1 MNHFLTEM
9 QDAVAKNQLDAWV
22 LFDFRRS
29 NDLAWSVLQVDPSAH
44 CTRRWMVII
53 PAHGRPVKITHRME
67 QDPLSHLSIDAELY
81 DTRESW
87 EHVIRQRLAPFKN
100 VAMEYSP
107 MGRLP
112 VISRVDAGTIELI
125 RSFGVDVASSADIL
139 QQFTSVLMQDQI
151 AGACV
156 AAGQLRETVMDAF
169 CLIRDTIRRHGSIS
183 EYDVQ
188 SFIMSEFE
196 RKGLTTD
203 SAPIVAIGPNAASPH
218 YAPSRLRS
226 SDIKADMVVLI
237 DAWCRHDSAGSVY
250 ADITWVGYTAEVV
263 PDDVE
268 SSFAI
273 IRSGRD
279 SALELVRERFRT
291 GVPVAGYEVDRAC
304 RAVIEQSGMGHAFI
318 HRTGHNITT
327 QVHGPGANMDDF
339 ETHDTRRV
347 LPGTS
352 FSIEPG
358 IYIPDLLG
366 LRTEI
371 DVIIS
376 HDAEVLVP
384 SEPIQQRV
392 IAIMSESIP
401 A

>member
-1 MNHFLTEM
+1 MNHFLAEM
-9 QDAVAKNQLDAWV
+9 QDAVAKSEAQAWV
-22 LFDFRRS
+22 LFDMRRS
-29 NDLAWSVLQVDPSAH
+29 NDLAWDVLQVSPSAH

-53 PAHGRPVKITHRME
+53 PAQGRPVKITHRME
-67 QDPLSHLSIDAELY
+67 QDPLSHLSIDADVY

-87 EHVIRQRLAPFKN
+87 ERVVRERLSTFTT

-112 VISRVDAGTIELI
+112 VISRVDAGTVELL
-125 RSFGVDVASSADIL
+125 RSFGIDVVSSADIL
-139 QQFTSVLMQDQI
+139 QQFTSVLTQDQI

-169 CLIRDTIRRHGSIS
+169 SFIRHSIGRHGRVT
-183 EYDVQ
+183 EFDVQ
-188 SFIMSEFE
+188 SFIMAEFS

-226 SDIKADMVVLI
+226 SDIESDMVVLI
-237 DAWCRHDSAGSVY
+237 DAWCRHESAGSVY

-268 SSFAI
+268 ASFAI
-273 IRSGRD
+273 IRAGRD
-279 SALELVRERFRT
+279 AALELVRERFRAAE
-291 GVPVAGYEVDRAC
+291 PLAGYEVDRAC
-304 RAVIEQSGMGHAFI
+304 RAVIEQAGMGHAFI

-358 IYIPDLLG
+358 IYIPELLG

-376 HDAEVLVP
+376 PDGEVLVP
-384 SEPIQQRV
+384 SEPIQQR
-392 IAIMSESIP
+392 IIPIMNEGAP
-401 A
+401 V

>member
-1 MNHFLTEM
+1 MNHFLNDM
-9 QDAVAKNQLDAWV
+9 QNAVAKHQVDAWV

-29 NDLAWSVLQVDPSAH
+29 NDLAWDVLQVNPSAH

-87 EHVIRQRLAPFKN
+87 ENGIRERLAPYKN

-107 MGRLP
+107 MGLLP
-112 VISRVDAGTIELI
+112 VVSRVDAGTIELI
-125 RSFGVDVASSADIL
+125 RSFGVEVVSSADML
-139 QQFTSVLMQDQI
+139 QQFTSVLSEDQI
-151 AGACV
+151 AGACM
-156 AAGQLRETVMDAF
+156 AAGQLRDTVMDAF
-169 CLIRDTIRRHGSIS
+169 AFIRQNIQHKGRVS
-183 EYDVQ
+183 EFDVQ
-188 SFIMSEFE
+188 SFIMAEFK

-203 SAPIVAIGPNAASPH
+203 SAPIVAIGSNAASPH
-218 YAPSRLRS
+218 YAPSRLTS
-226 SDIKADMVVLI
+226 SDIEPNMVVLI
-237 DAWCRHDSAGSVY
+237 DAWCRHDAPGSVF

-263 PDDVE
+263 PDDIE
-268 SSFAI
+268 SAFSIVRA
-273 IRSGRD
+273 GRD
-279 SALELVRERFRT
+279 AALNLVRERF
-291 GVPVAGYEVDRAC
+291 GSGQPLAGYEVDRAC
-304 RAVIEQSGMGHAFI
+304 RDVIKQAAMGHAFI

-339 ETHDTRRV
+339 ETHDTRLV
-347 LPGTS
+347 MPGTS

-376 HDAEVLVP
+376 HDGQVLVP
-384 SEPIQQRV
+384 SEPIQQRI
-392 IAIMSESIP
+392 IAIMSESITE
-401 A
+401 